1 MRRVQGRGHRPDLD
15 AERSGDLAVFEVGVV
30 PHEHH
35 EPLTLRQHGEPK
47 AQLVIAGLDAA
58 ILAVV
63 GSKLN
68 SRPAPR
74 LARTVQDAAPHP
86 AYERPAALPLAR
98 IAQRVCKALLNSV
111 ERR

>member
-1 MRRVQGRGHRPDLD
+1 MQGRGHRPHLD
-15 AERSGDLAVFEVGVV
+15 AVRCGDLAVFEVGVL

-58 ILAVV
+58 IPAVV

-68 SRPAPR
+68 RRPSAS
-74 LARTVQDAAPHP
+74 LARTLQGRRRADRVAA
-86 AYERPAALPLAR
+86 
-98 IAQRVCKALLNSV
+98 VCTFKTT
-111 ERR
+111 